1 MRARQGGGG
10 GGGADRRM
18 KHNELIVDSEHIGD
32 QTCQSLV
39 KT

>member
-18 KHNELIVDSEHIGD
+18 KHDELIVDNEHCVSGS
-32 QTCQSLV
+32 T
-39 KT
+39 